1 MKKVS
6 RYIFLFALP
15 SIFALLGTSCANRNR
30 HPEKTKALDSLALL
44 LDSANATLA
53 KSDSV
58 LIRNHINHVF
68 IIVEQVQSNV
78 IDKKDTI
85 SRGAAEIL
93 RTLNGIRWQ
102 LETYSG
108 RKPVLMSVM
117 KQSAIQLRNLRHDIA
132 NNRIP
137 ADSVN
142 VYYNLETKKADELL
156 ETAQQSFKL
165 IETEMPFYDMMA
177 PKADSLIGR
186 LNRHQG
192 I

>member
-1 MKKVS
+1 MKKAS
-6 RYIFLFALP
+6 RFIFLFALP
-15 SIFALLGTSCANRNR
+15 SIFALLGTSCANRNL